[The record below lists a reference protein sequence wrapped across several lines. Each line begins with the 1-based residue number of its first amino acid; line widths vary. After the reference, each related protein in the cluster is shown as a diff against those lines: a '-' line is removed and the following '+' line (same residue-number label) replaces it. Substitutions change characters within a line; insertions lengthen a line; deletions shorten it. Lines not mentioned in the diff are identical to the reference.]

1 MDKELSIEI
10 LTPTIDLLSCELKSA
25 IYNLNQANI
34 PALGAVNDFE
44 HVQQLY
50 DFCTYCYLAF
60 KQEKLIAFV
69 FVMDESSLYQSPNYQ
84 YFKLNYDSF
93 LYIDRVAV
101 SDLYQRKGIG
111 AELYNHI
118 YLKCIEANIPL
129 CCEVNTLPRNEV
141 SLNFHL
147 KLNFK
152 ITEER
157 PFGKKK
163 VAMLIKE

>member
-10 LTPTIDLLSCELKSA
+10 LTPTIDLLSYELKSA

-50 DFCTYCYLAF
+50 DFCTYCYLAY
-60 KQEKLIAFV
+60 KQEQLIAFV

-101 SDLYQRKGIG
+101 SDLYQRKGVG
-111 AELYNHI
+111 SELYNHI

>member
-1 MDKELSIEI
+1 MDKKLSIEI
-10 LTPTIDLLSCELKSA
+10 LTPTIDLLSYELKSA

-34 PALGAVNDFE
+34 PALGAVDDFE

-60 KQEKLIAFV
+60 KQERLIAFV

-101 SDLYQRKGIG
+101 SDLFQRKGIG

>member
-10 LTPTIDLLSCELKSA
+10 LTPTIDLLSYELKSA

-60 KQEKLIAFV
+60 KEEQLIAFV

-101 SDLYQRKGIG
+101 SDLYQRKGVG
-111 AELYNHI
+111 SELYNHI

>member
-10 LTPTIDLLSCELKSA
+10 LTPTIDLLSYELKSA
-25 IYNLNQANI
+25 IYNLNQVNI

-60 KQEKLIAFV
+60 KQERLIAFV

-111 AELYNHI
+111 SELYNHI

>member
-1 MDKELSIEI
+1 MDKELSIQI
-10 LTPTIDLLSCELKSA
+10 LTPTIDLLSYELKSA

-60 KQEKLIAFV
+60 KQEQLIAFV
-69 FVMDESSLYQSPNYQ
+69 FVMDENSLYQSPNYQ

-101 SDLYQRKGIG
+101 SDLYQRKGVG
-111 AELYNHI
+111 SELYNHI

-129 CCEVNTLPRNEV
+129 CCEVNTLPRNDI

-157 PFGKKK
+157 PFGKKR
-163 VAMLIKE
+163 

>member
-10 LTPTIDLLSCELKSA
+10 LTPTIDLLSYELKSA
-25 IYNLNQANI
+25 IYNLNQVNI
-34 PALGAVNDFE
+34 PALGAINDFE

-60 KQEKLIAFV
+60 KQERLIAFV

-111 AELYNHI
+111 SELYNHI

>member
-1 MDKELSIEI
+1 MDKELSIKI
-10 LTPTIDLLSCELKSA
+10 LTPTIDLLSSELKSA

-84 YFKLNYDSF
+84 HFKLNYDSF

>member
-10 LTPTIDLLSCELKSA
+10 LTPTIDLLSYELKSA

-60 KQEKLIAFV
+60 KQEQLIAFV

-111 AELYNHI
+111 SELYNHI

>member
-1 MDKELSIEI
+1 MDKELSIII
-10 LTPTIDLLSCELKSA
+10 LNPTIDLLSNELKSD

-34 PALGAVNDFE
+34 PALGAVNDLE

-50 DFCTYCYLAF
+50 DFCTYCYLAW
-60 KQEKLIAFV
+60 KKEQLIAFV
-69 FVMDESSLYQSPNYQ
+69 FVMDENSLYQSPNYQ

-93 LYIDRVAV
+93 LYVDRIAV
-101 SDLYQRKGIG
+101 SNIYQRKGVG
-111 AELYNHI
+111 AELYNQI
-118 YLKCIEANIPL
+118 FLKCIEAKISL
-129 CCEVNTLPRNEV
+129 CCEVNTIPRNDI

-152 ITEER
+152 IIEER